1 MSFAISDARL
11 GHQSSGCRMQ
21 LRSASEAIPQSEASR
36 ASVRTYFESE
46 ASFWQSIYARDDV
59 YAVIY
64 QDRQAAVLSQVDRLA
79 LPTGA
84 RVLDIGCGA
93 GLTSVSLAQR
103 GFEVDAMDV
112 APAMLEQTRRLARD
126 SGVSKKVRTRMGDVC
141 HLPFPESTF
150 HLAVAL
156 GVLPWLQ
163 SFDGPVGEMARVL
176 RGGGYLIVTADN
188 RWRMH
193 ELLDPFAWLSRA
205 KHGLT
210 HSLGGRRERP
220 PAPPCRRSSIRETD
234 ALLQRASL
242 RKIWSTTLG
251 FGPFWFPH
259 HFLPRSFGVTLHRG
273 LQKCVARGVPIVR
286 STGAHYIVLA
296 EKAGQALPS
305 TSRAIP
311 DLAAYGYAV
320 S

>member
-1 MSFAISDARL
+1 
-11 GHQSSGCRMQ
+11 MQ
-21 LRSASEAIPQSEASR
+21 FRSASEAVPQSEAYA

-46 ASFWQSIYARDDV
+46 ASFWRSIYARDDV

-64 QDRQAAVLSQVDRLA
+64 QDRQAAVLLQVGRLP

-93 GLTSVSLAQR
+93 GVTAVSLAQR
-103 GFEVDAMDV
+103 GLVVDAIDV
-112 APAMLEQTRRLARD
+112 APAMLEQTRQLARD
-126 SGVSKKVRTRMGDVC
+126 SGVGEEVRTSTGDVC
-141 HLPFPESTF
+141 HLPFPDSTF
-150 HLAVAL
+150 HLVVAL

-163 SFDGPVGEMARVL
+163 SFDRAVGEMARVL
-176 RGGGYLIVTADN
+176 RGGGYLIITVDN

-205 KHGLT
+205 KHAVA
-210 HSLGGRRERP
+210 HSISGRRESPQGPR
-220 PAPPCRRSSIRETD
+220 CRRSSLGETD

-242 RKIWSTTLG
+242 RKIWGTTLG
-251 FGPFWFPH
+251 FGPFWFPQ

-273 LQKCVARGVPIVR
+273 LQKCVARGVPMVR

-296 EKAGQALPS
+296 KKAGPA
-305 TSRAIP
+305 P
-311 DLAAYGYAV
+311 D
-320 S
+320 

>member
-1 MSFAISDARL
+1 
-11 GHQSSGCRMQ
+11 MQ
-21 LRSASEAIPQSEASR
+21 FRSASKAVAQSDAYA
-36 ASVRTYFESE
+36 ASVRAYFESE
-46 ASFWQSIYARDDV
+46 ASSWRSIYARDDV

-103 GFEVDAMDV
+103 GFEVNAMDV
-112 APAMLEQTRRLARD
+112 APTMLEQTRRLARD
-126 SGVSKKVRTRMGDVC
+126 LGVAEKVRPSMGDVC
-141 HLPFPESTF
+141 HLPFPDSMF
-150 HLAVAL
+150 HLVVAL
-156 GVLPWLQ
+156 GVLPWLH
-163 SFDGPVGEMARVL
+163 SFDRPVGEMARVL
-176 RGGGYLIVTADN
+176 RGGGYLIITVDN

-205 KHGLT
+205 KHSLT
-210 HSLGGRRERP
+210 HSLSGRRERVQ
-220 PAPPCRRSSIRETD
+220 APLCRRSSIRETD
-234 ALLQRASL
+234 ALLQSASL

-259 HFLPRSFGVTLHRG
+259 HFLPRSVGVTLHRG
-273 LQKCVARGVPIVR
+273 LQKCAARGVPIVR

-311 DLAAYGYAV
+311 DLAAYGHAV
-320 S
+320 Y

>member
-1 MSFAISDARL
+1 
-11 GHQSSGCRMQ
+11 MQ
-21 LRSASEAIPQSEASR
+21 LRSASEVTPQSETFAV
-36 ASVRTYFESE
+36 SVRTYFESE
-46 ASFWQSIYARDDV
+46 ASFWRSIYTRDDV

-64 QDRQAAVLSQVDRLA
+64 QDRQAAVMSQVDRLA
-79 LPTGA
+79 LPTEA

-112 APAMLEQTRRLARD
+112 APSMLEQTRRLARD
-126 SGVSKKVRTRMGDVC
+126 LGVVEKVRTRTGDVC
-141 HLPFPESTF
+141 HLPFSDRTF
-150 HLAVAL
+150 HLVVAL

-163 SFDGPVGEMARVL
+163 SFNRPVEEMARVL

-205 KHGLT
+205 KHGLM
-210 HSLGGRRERP
+210 HSLGGTRERSQ
-220 PAPPCRRSSIRETD
+220 APPCRRSSIRETD

-259 HFLPRSFGVTLHRG
+259 HFLPRSFGVMLHRG
-273 LQKCVARGVPIVR
+273 LQKCVAKGVPIVR
-286 STGAHYIVLA
+286 STGAHYIVLG
-296 EKAGQALPS
+296 EKAGQAPPL
-305 TSRAIP
+305 TSRSIP
-311 DLAAYGYAV
+311 DLAAYGHAV
-320 S
+320 Y

>member
-1 MSFAISDARL
+1 VQF
-11 GHQSSGCRMQ
+11 
-21 LRSASEAIPQSEASR
+21 RSASEAVPQNEAYA

-46 ASFWQSIYARDDV
+46 ASFWRSIYVREDV

-64 QDRQAAVLSQVDRLA
+64 QDRQAAVLSQVDHLA

-103 GFEVDAMDV
+103 GFVVDAMDV
-112 APAMLEQTRRLARD
+112 APAMLEQTRALAKD
-126 SGVSKKVRTRMGDVC
+126 SSVAEKVRASVGDVC
-141 HLPFPESTF
+141 HLPFPDGTF
-150 HLAVAL
+150 HLVVAL
-156 GVLPWLQ
+156 GVLPWLR
-163 SFDGPVGEMARVL
+163 SFDRPVGEMARVL
-176 RGGGYLIVTADN
+176 RGGGYLIITVDN

-193 ELLDPFAWLSRA
+193 ELFDPFAWLSRA
-205 KHGLT
+205 KYGLT
-210 HSLGGRRERP
+210 RSLGGRRERP
-220 PAPPCRRSSIRETD
+220 QTPLCHRSSIRETD

-273 LQKCVARGVPIVR
+273 LQNCVARGVPIVR

-296 EKAGQALPS
+296 EKAGQALPL

-311 DLAAYGYAV
+311 DLAAYGQAV
-320 S
+320 Y